1 MDKKKKKKQKKT
13 GTKGTTSG
21 EKSKNPT
28 HEGKKKKKNPI
39 DKLEQRG
46 PKKRNKNKPNQ
57 TPTKGQPQGDHFG
70 QKGNQ

>member
-1 MDKKKKKKQKKT
+1 MEKKKKKKPSKQM

-28 HEGKKKKKNPI
+28 HEGKKKKNPI